1 MSAAKPEHHLLEA
14 EFEHSAVPGSHRKS
28 FVSVA
33 LVWLGFPMIITGAIT
48 GAALVHG
55 LGFQRGLLAMV
66 LGNLV
71 MFIYVGLLSIRGAQ
85 TGLNFALLA
94 SLTFGRKGYS
104 LAAGLL
110 SSILVGWY
118 AVQTGLTGVS
128 LHDALGSN
136 LFLTT
141 LIAGLLYMGITVI
154 GIRALSVIGAISAP
168 LFVLLGLYA
177 VNIVLRG
184 HAQSVWNYAGTP
196 GQHISFGLAMTI
208 VIALFADAGT
218 MTADFTRWAQNSK
231 HAVGATFAAFP
242 LANLTAMVIG
252 GVLVA
257 AMPQNPGNVFSTIAQ
272 QGGIWTAIAVAFLF
286 INLGSVCSHCLYN
299 ASVGWS
305 HIVGRNMNMR
315 AMAVVLGA
323 IGITGAVLGV
333 WNYFIDWLNILGVL
347 VPPIGSIIIL
357 DQYLLKSALTA
368 DTPVSN
374 FRTRPFLAWALG
386 SLAALIVNFR
396 APGLSTVLTGMVV
409 SSVTYLLIGERAT
422 QNLSVVSAT
431 QPEDA

>member
-1 MSAAKPEHHLLEA
+1 MTQEHHLLEA
-14 EFEHSAVPGSHRKS
+14 EFEHSAVPRSHRKS
-28 FVSVA
+28 FISVA

-55 LGFQRGLLAMV
+55 LGFQRGLLAMI

-71 MFIYVGLLSIRGAQ
+71 MFAYVGLLSARGAQ

-128 LHDALGSN
+128 MHEAFGSN
-136 LFLTT
+136 VFVAT
-141 LIAGLLYMGITVI
+141 LIAGILYMGITII

-168 LFVLLGLYA
+168 LFVILGLYA

-184 HAQSVWNYAGTP
+184 HAHSVWNYAGIP
-196 GQHISFGLAMTI
+196 GQHISFGLALTI

-218 MTADFTRWAQNSK
+218 MTADFTRWAQNRK

-242 LANLTAMVIG
+242 LANLTAMIIG

-272 QGGIWTAIAVAFLF
+272 QGGIWIAIAVAFLF

-315 AMAVVLGA
+315 VMAVILGA
-323 IGITGAVLGV
+323 VGITGAVLGI

-357 DQYLLKSALTA
+357 DQYLFMNHKTA
-368 DTPVSN
+368 DTTLES
-374 FRTRPFLAWALG
+374 FRVRPFIAWAVG
-386 SLAALIVNFR
+386 SLVALIVNFQ
-396 APGLSTVLTGMVV
+396 APGLSTVLTGMVT
-409 SSVTYLLIGERAT
+409 SGVTYLLISQMAMRNVPIAST
-422 QNLSVVSAT
+422 T
-431 QPEDA
+431 RPEDL